1 MAISMDGAKS
11 EVERAFQQKFMPD
24 AYELINVYKL
34 YDEALLVEDHIE
46 EVNAKAA
53 AAAQAQAESNKN
65 DQDDAAEA
73 LGE

>member
-11 EVERAFQQKFMPD
+11 EVERAFQQKFIPD

-53 AAAQAQAESNKN
+53 AAS
-65 DQDDAAEA
+65 
-73 LGE
+73 